1 MKKIWTIA
9 AAVSI
14 FLGGFALAFAD
25 DYRPGSGTVEL
36 DVSLGR
42 LNTEAKTDMG
52 GFVRRLS
59 VSYGV
64 PEKSVHLLITKE
76 GMQPADVYMAIRLS
90 RMSGRPLDHVVREH
104 RANRGRG
111 WGVIAKRLG
120 IKPGSK
126 EFHELKKGE
135 LSLHDEAPHGKGPK
149 HDKGGRE
156 GHGRG
161 RGHNK

>member
-1 MKKIWTIA
+1 MKKIWIVAVA
-9 AAVSI
+9 ASI
-14 FLGGFALAFAD
+14 FLSGGAVVFAD
-25 DYRPGSGTVEL
+25 DYRADSGSVEL

-42 LNTEAKTDMG
+42 LNTEAKADMG

-64 PEKSVHLLITKE
+64 PEKSVHLLIKKD
-76 GMQPADVYMAIRLS
+76 GMQPADVYMAVRLS

-111 WGVIAKRLG
+111 WGVLAKRLG

-126 EFHELKKGE
+126 EFHELKKGD
-135 LSLHDEAPHGKGPK
+135 LGLRGDGPRGKGPK
-149 HDKGGRE
+149 RDKHEPE
-156 GHGRG
+156 GHERG